1 MAGRWI
7 SRKFGK
13 SKELPI
19 DVDNNVWTITNS
31 SLALLALFLG
41 FTFSSA
47 LDHFE
52 KNREAVTNEA
62 TAITTAYNI
71 IKLQPVFF

>member
-19 DVDNNVWTITNS
+19 DVDNNVSTITNS
-31 SLALLALFLG
+31 SLALLALAVGIIVDLDRPLKG
-41 FTFSSA
+41 FINVDQQAMMILKDS
-47 LDHFE
+47 L
-52 KNREAVTNEA
+52 R
-62 TAITTAYNI
+62 
-71 IKLQPVFF
+71 